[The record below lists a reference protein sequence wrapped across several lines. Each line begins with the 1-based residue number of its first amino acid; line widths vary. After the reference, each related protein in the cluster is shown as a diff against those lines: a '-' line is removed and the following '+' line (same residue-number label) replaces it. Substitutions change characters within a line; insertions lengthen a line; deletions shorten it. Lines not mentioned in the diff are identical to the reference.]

1 MAILTSDCLVLHFLT
16 MLLLETVFKCSI
28 KTRCQRGSDLVSSHT
43 RPSHGIEP
51 QDYSNSTTSPV
62 MFILFHIIYILQKR
76 ICYFSKAFGYYC
88 NNCVTILSMKL
99 NAVGADN

>member
-1 MAILTSDCLVLHFLT
+1 
-16 MLLLETVFKCSI
+16 
-28 KTRCQRGSDLVSSHT
+28 
-43 RPSHGIEP
+43 
-51 QDYSNSTTSPV
+51 